1 MVEPTSRAARVSF
14 REALAVWTRIGFLSF
29 GGPAGQIAQMHRM
42 LVEERRWIG
51 EARFLHALNYCMLLP
66 GPEAQQLAT
75 YIGWLMHGTRGGI
88 AAGVLFV
95 LPGACMVLALSV
107 LYASFQSVG
116 WVDALF
122 FGLKPAVI
130 AIVAEALLRVAKR
143 ALRSRAHVGLAVAA
157 FLALFVFAVPFPW
170 VVLGAGLFGFVA
182 SRVAPGA
189 LPSTAGHAPGSG
201 SHAVNRGA
209 ASDAQS
215 QVDAER
221 EPVVDAAFAAGE
233 LEHTRP
239 NALRA
244 LRVLATCLALW
255 AAPFA
260 LIAATVG
267 TDDTLFDIGTFFSRA
282 AMVTFGGAYAV
293 LSYVAQAAVNGF
305 GWLSTEQMIDG
316 LGLAETTPGP
326 LILVTQFVGF
336 LGAWH
341 HPGELSP
348 LAAGLCGA
356 ALTTWVTFVPCFL
369 WIFLGAP
376 YVEALRGH
384 RALAGALSA
393 ITAAVVGVVA
403 NLSVTFALH
412 VVFGE
417 VGVLRA
423 GPVAIAWPVGSSLD
437 GLALALSLVCCVAAL
452 RFRTGMVTTLLIGA
466 VGGGAVSYLL
476 RG

>member
-1 MVEPTSRAARVSF
+1 M
-14 REALAVWTRIGFLSF
+14 
-29 GGPAGQIAQMHRM
+29 
-42 LVEERRWIG
+42 
-51 EARFLHALNYCMLLP
+51 
-66 GPEAQQLAT
+66 
-75 YIGWLMHGTRGGI
+75 
-88 AAGVLFV
+88 
-95 LPGACMVLALSV
+95 
-107 LYASFQSVG
+107 
-116 WVDALF
+116 
-122 FGLKPAVI
+122 
-130 AIVAEALLRVAKR
+130 
-143 ALRSRAHVGLAVAA
+143 
-157 FLALFVFAVPFPW
+157 FVFAVPFPW

-182 SRVAPGA
+182 ARVAPGV
-189 LPSTAGHAPGSG
+189 LPSGDGHAPRSTGARDVRELPGAS
-201 SHAVNRGA
+201 A
-209 ASDAQS
+209 ASESTGARDARDS
-215 QVDAER
+215 TGARDAAGASALSEPER

-239 NALRA
+239 NAWRA
-244 LRVLATCLALW
+244 VRVLATCLALW

-267 TDDTLFDIGTFFSRA
+267 TDGVLFDIGAFFSRA
-282 AMVTFGGAYAV
+282 ALVTFGGAYAV
-293 LSYVAQAAVNGF
+293 LSYVAQAAAQSF

-336 LGAWH
+336 LGAWN

-376 YVEALRGH
+376 YVEALRGN

-393 ITAAVVGVVA
+393 ITAAVVGVIA
-403 NLSVTFALH
+403 NLSATFALH

-417 VGVLRA
+417 VGVLRV
-423 GPVAIAWPVGSSLD
+423 GPVAIARPVLSSVD
-437 GLALALSLVCCVAAL
+437 ALALALSLVCCVAAL